1 MLLATNA
8 TSNPDSITGYI
19 LSYEAETIQQPSGI
33 PPQSVSQIFQ
43 SFQLLNHAENGDLFV
58 HGQDNDQFENH
69 DAFTGT
75 SPGQSPSNVPLP
87 SFATDRGDTKND
99 SSE

>member
-33 PPQSVSQIFQ
+33 PSQWVSQIF

-75 SPGQSPSNVPLP
+75 SPARSPSNVSLP